1 MESRERSWREEAEGS
16 VLLKAVTHWREDHG
30 SWFAGSYDR
39 LPETLRVNPHSPE
52 QEWVESWLDCIGASR
67 IPWFSGPGSAWE
79 MPFERG
85 SAVGETKKIMTAL
98 HDTGRITRQESVSML
113 PVLALEP
120 SPGERIL
127 DLCASPGSKT
137 TQICEH
143 LGDSGAVIA
152 NEVISGRVNTLVT
165 NVQRHGSRSAVVVQ
179 HDGRHF
185 PKVPGDGFERVLV
198 DVPCTGSGTTRKNP
212 EVWGKWRPSSARSL
226 HSLQFDI
233 LRRAIAVTKT
243 GGRIVYSTCSLDP
256 VENEAVVARALAE
269 GKVRVVPT
277 RDLLPGVPSEE
288 GVSDWPRLDDSGE
301 LSEWDPLE
309 EKLMPPQD
317 EWISSQLGGCLRVW
331 NDAIGGGGFFL
342 AVLEKTPESADSTAS
357 VRTPVPSPKQYI
369 DPDSFPRPIGQKR
382 IAELENEWGSSPSSM
397 WFRGKSLLWSTDEV
411 REIWESDRT
420 RKSGR
425 EIVPGGR
432 WRPLKVI
439 HLGLIAARL
448 RKGNLDR
455 VVSKAS
461 HRLRQE
467 VSGPFLDVEG
477 TVIDDILGGSE
488 PHRDTLEELG
498 DEERG
503 SRILVGPDGHCLAV
517 WVGSRV
523 TPMVSES
530 EKTVM
535 RAVRGLS
542 IDLQEEE

>member
-1 MESRERSWREEAEGS
+1 M
-16 VLLKAVTHWREDHG
+16 
-30 SWFAGSYDR
+30 
-39 LPETLRVNPHSPE
+39 
-52 QEWVESWLDCIGASR
+52 
-67 IPWFSGPGSAWE
+67 
-79 MPFERG
+79 
-85 SAVGETKKIMTAL
+85 
-98 HDTGRITRQESVSML
+98 
-113 PVLALEP
+113 
-120 SPGERIL
+120 
-127 DLCASPGSKT
+127 
-137 TQICEH
+137 
-143 LGDSGAVIA
+143 
-152 NEVISGRVNTLVT
+152 
-165 NVQRHGSRSAVVVQ
+165 
-179 HDGRHF
+179 
-185 PKVPGDGFERVLV
+185 
-198 DVPCTGSGTTRKNP
+198 
-212 EVWGKWRPSSARSL
+212 
-226 HSLQFDI
+226 
-233 LRRAIAVTKT
+233 
-243 GGRIVYSTCSLDP
+243 
-256 VENEAVVARALAE
+256 
-269 GKVRVVPT
+269 
-277 RDLLPGVPSEE
+277 
-288 GVSDWPRLDDSGE
+288 
-301 LSEWDPLE
+301 
-309 EKLMPPQD
+309 
-317 EWISSQLGGCLRVW
+317 
-331 NDAIGGGGFFL
+331 
-342 AVLEKTPESADSTAS
+342 
-357 VRTPVPSPKQYI
+357 PSPKQYI

>member
-1 MESRERSWREEAEGS
+1 
-16 VLLKAVTHWREDHG
+16 
-30 SWFAGSYDR
+30 
-39 LPETLRVNPHSPE
+39 
-52 QEWVESWLDCIGASR
+52 
-67 IPWFSGPGSAWE
+67 

-301 LSEWDPLE
+301 LSEWDHLE